1 MSFFLSPLPPRGRG
15 DCNTVTTLG
24 LGQLLKKLC
33 PTFLGAVLKP
43 WAPAPVGMPSLPGL
57 LRV

>member
-1 MSFFLSPLPPRGRG
+1 MSFFLSLLPQQGRG

-24 LGQLLKKLC
+24 LSQLLKKLC

-43 WAPAPVGMPSLPGL
+43 WASLPIGMPSLPCL